1 MINIDVKLIK
11 VHQLKTEQK
20 ESGVRA
26 MSEKMNKLM
35 KLSTSLL
42 VLVVVLIA
50 FLMAG
55 VRLFGLEIYAVLS
68 GSMEPAYQTGSLIYV
83 KDVSLEDLEV
93 NDVITF
99 RMGGN
104 TTATHRIVEIV
115 PDESNPER
123 VRFRTKGDANEIVD
137 ATLVEYES
145 VIGTPIFSVPYLGY
159 LAVFMKKPPGLYIT
173 IAVSI
178 ALILLVTLLD
188 LFTEDKKKE
197 EVI

>member
-1 MINIDVKLIK
+1 
-11 VHQLKTEQK
+11 
-20 ESGVRA
+20 
-26 MSEKMNKLM
+26 MNKLM
-35 KLSTSLL
+35 RLSTSFL
-42 VLVVVLIA
+42 VLVAMLVA
-50 FLMAG
+50 FLMGGA
-55 VRLFGLEIYAVLS
+55 RLFGVEVYAVLS
-68 GSMEPAYQTGSLIYV
+68 GSMEPEYPTGSLIYV
-83 KDVSLEDLEV
+83 KDVPLEELGV

-123 VRFRTKGDANEIVD
+123 VRFRTKGDANDIVD

-159 LAVFMKKPPGLYIT
+159 LAVFIQTPPGLYIT

-178 ALILLVTLLD
+178 VLILLVTLLD
-188 LFTEDKKKE
+188 LFTEGEKKE
-197 EVI
+197 GVI